1 MEVDLLSVAL
11 TKAITDAVP
20 DEMRK
25 EIFTKALYEHLFQK
39 QRDNGPTPLQEAF
52 RRALNECTSKMADEL
67 FARPEYREQVK
78 TALEAAFAE
87 ALKDGKLV
95 HDMLKKISSS
105 MRY

>member
-67 FARPEYREQVK
+67 FATPEYRNQVRV
-78 TALEAAFAE
+78 ALEAAFAE
-87 ALKDGKLV
+87 WIKDGKHI
-95 HDMLKKISSS
+95 HDVLRKMASSL
-105 MRY
+105 RY